1 MVILNPLRWT
11 MMNHHTIINPKHI
24 QMSSDILVFMT
35 LAGKSLHQA
44 AWKDGPTGK
53 TAKLRAP

>member
-1 MVILNPLRWT
+1 
-11 MMNHHTIINPKHI
+11 MNHDTIINPKHI
-24 QMSSDILVFMT
+24 QMSSDILVFVT